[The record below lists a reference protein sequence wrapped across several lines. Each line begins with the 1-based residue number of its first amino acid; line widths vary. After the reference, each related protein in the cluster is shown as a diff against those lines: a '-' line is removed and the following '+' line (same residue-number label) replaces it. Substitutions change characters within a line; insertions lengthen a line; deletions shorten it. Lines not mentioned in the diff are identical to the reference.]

1 MAMKCNW
8 SVSTETITEE
18 SAEQGEAE
26 SVDYADGLSF
36 RDAYDRFCDADSE
49 QGIEANAYPI
59 SLDWTP
65 RWFTS
70 YSGQVFPTGDYVIT
84 CLHIPPHVT
93 ASSRIRI
100 ARLLGIIK

>member
-8 SVSTETITEE
+8 AISLETITEE

-49 QGIEANAYPI
+49 QGVEANAYPI
-59 SLDWTP
+59 SLDCPP

-70 YSGQVFPTGDYVIT
+70 YSGQVFPTGDYVNT
-84 CLHIPPHVT
+84 SLHIPQHVT

-100 ARLLGIIK
+100 ARLLRIIK